1 MGELKR
7 MEQTD
12 LALNRELLQSFSP
25 AKYFKNTKV
34 RTLEQAALDKQSP
47 TLGSMIRDNGREFSE
62 GILEAWI
69 LFLNESLALKR
80 QMSDQQIE
88 MASDMILDEYSSLRF
103 ADLTV
108 LFKSI
113 IKGDFGSFYESLSID
128 KLMSFFKEYFDKRCS
143 VSALSNDSKHYEF
156 NQDISDVAGTDR
168 KSKSREAQQK
178 QTQNAIS
185 HINIEKAK
193 NKN

>member
-1 MGELKR
+1 

-69 LFLNESLALKR
+69 LFLNESTGIKR

-88 MASDMILDEYSSLRF
+88 TASDMILDEYSSLRF

-143 VSALSNDSKHYEF
+143 VSAMSNDSKHYEF
-156 NQDISDVAGTDR
+156 RQDISDVAGTDR
-168 KSKSREAQQK
+168 KSKSRETQQK

>member
-1 MGELKR
+1 

-12 LALNRELLQSFSP
+12 LALSRELLQSFSP

-34 RTLEQAALDKQSP
+34 KTLEQAALDKQSP

-88 MASDMILDEYSSLRF
+88 MASDMILEEYGSLRF

-113 IKGDFGSFYESLSID
+113 IKGDYGSFYESLSID
-128 KLMSFFKEYFDKRCS
+128 KLMSFFKDYFDKRCE
-143 VSALSNDSKHYEF
+143 VSAVSSDSKHYEF
-156 NQDISDVAGTDR
+156 RQDISDVAGTDR

>member
-1 MGELKR
+1 

-12 LALNRELLQSFSP
+12 LALNRELLQSYSP

-47 TLGSMIRDNGREFSE
+47 TLGSMIRDQSQSFAE
-62 GILEAWI
+62 GVLEIWI
-69 LFLNESLALKR
+69 LFLNESLGIKR
-80 QMSDQQIE
+80 EMTNQQIE
-88 MASDMILDEYSSLRF
+88 MAAQRILQDYGSIRF

-108 LFKSI
+108 LFKNI
-113 IKGDFGSFYESLSID
+113 INGDYGQFYESLNTP
-128 KLMSFFKEYFDKRCS
+128 KLMSFFKDYFDKRCS
-143 VSALSNDSKHYEF
+143 VSSMSNDSKHYEF
-156 NQDISDVAGTDR
+156 RQDISDVAGTDR

>member
-1 MGELKR
+1 

-12 LALNRELLQSFSP
+12 LALSRELLQSFSP

-34 RTLEQAALDKQSP
+34 KTLEQAALDKQSP

-69 LFLNESLALKR
+69 LFLNESTGIKR

-88 MASDMILDEYSSLRF
+88 TASDMILDQYSSLRF

-113 IKGDFGSFYESLSID
+113 INEKELYESLNTN
-128 KLMSFFKEYFDKRCS
+128 KLMIFFKEYFDKRCS
-143 VSALSNDSKHYEF
+143 VSAMSNDSKHYEF
-156 NQDISDVAGTDR
+156 RQDISDVAGTDR
-168 KSKSREAQQK
+168 KSKSRETQQK

>member
-1 MGELKR
+1 

-12 LALNRELLQSFSP
+12 LALKRELLQSFSP

-143 VSALSNDSKHYEF
+143 VSAMSNDSKHYEF